1 MTCPVC
7 QGFRS
12 VLVVIL
18 RADPVTDGLAIE
30 GTEHRWCFNC
40 CTDQWTLQQAR
51 SILRSQARSRTPSRP
66 SPGREAGRPEQPSRL
81 LHASAE
87 SR

>member
-18 RADPVTDGLAIE
+18 RANPVTDGLAIE

-40 CTDQWTLQQAR
+40 CTPQWTRQQAQ
-51 SILRSQARSRTPSRP
+51 SGLRARMMQAKPAS
-66 SPGREAGRPEQPSRL
+66 L
-81 LHASAE
+81 LPASE
-87 SR
+87 SRYASSAR